1 MKLITTEK
9 TSQKLKEIK
18 EKGPSSPKF
27 DYSCYKDLET
37 LYRNFSLDSKSQ
49 LEAHTKP
56 ILRHSQTTMK
66 YEREE
71 EYKSLI
77 KSNYYRFN
85 EEKKQGKINPVVK
98 YCGNIL
104 FAAIF
109 DALLL
114 KSIEEIFKGKNSIE
128 RDIGISNK
136 VLKIF
141 GIDAFQLRTFKTFK
155 EKRNYLIHIMTQT
168 IEKLL
173 KNWKEKIDQREK
185 NIADEEKN
193 REKKVNNFENSF
205 SFLKVKTKYEALRK
219 KLTSTVVQ
227 KLNDVKTILL
237 LFLINSLLII
247 SMKIN

>member
-27 DYSCYKDLET
+27 DYSCSKDLEA
-37 LYRNFSLDSKSQ
+37 LYRAFSLDSRAQ
-49 LEAHTKP
+49 LDAQTKP
-56 ILRHSQTTMK
+56 ILRHSQTTVK

-77 KSNYYRFN
+77 KSNFYRFN
-85 EEKKQGKINPVVK
+85 EEKQQGKINPVVK
-98 YCGNIL
+98 YCGNVL

-114 KSIEEIFKGKNSIE
+114 KSIEEIFKGKNSVE
-128 RDIGISNK
+128 RELGISNK

-141 GIDAFQLRTFKTFK
+141 GIDPFQLRGFKTFK
-155 EKRNYLIHIMTQT
+155 EKRNYLIHLMNQT

-173 KNWKEKIDQREK
+173 KNWKEKIDQRDK
-185 NIADEEKN
+185 NAADEEKK
-193 REKKVNNFENSF
+193 REKKVSNFENSF
-205 SFLKVKTKYEALRK
+205 SFLNVRTKYEALKK

-227 KLNDVKTILL
+227 KLNDVK
-237 LFLINSLLII
+237 
-247 SMKIN
+247 